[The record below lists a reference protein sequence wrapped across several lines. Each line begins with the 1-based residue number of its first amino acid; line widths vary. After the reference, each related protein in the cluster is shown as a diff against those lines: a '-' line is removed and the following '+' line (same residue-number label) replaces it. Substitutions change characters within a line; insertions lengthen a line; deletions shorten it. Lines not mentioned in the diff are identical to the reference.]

1 MQGCLIWWS
10 WFHPLEIIFIAME
23 NIVQNCSNVSNY
35 IIDAHPDLDS
45 SDWLTPR
52 DEMIGSDIPVPSKS
66 STNKSRLLSKPRS
79 SLDKNFWRLEI
90 FIPFHCNRPHFG
102 QGWLTVCKVYESWPD
117 REFVSNVCSDMQRVG
132 RLLTRTSAARC
143 TQKAHY
149 WSPHPRETQIV
160 VAAAPKE
167 ENAQMIFVYLK
178 CPSLDWIHLK
188 WDKATESSLI
198 QRLTWRPTV
207 PVMVQIIR
215 TVLTRHQTRE
225 KILYAWMCV
234 CVYER
239 EAENVLVS

>member
-1 MQGCLIWWS
+1 MKLISPFRNYLHSHGEYCTELLECFKLHHRRTS
-10 WFHPLEIIFIAME
+10 WLGQFRLTHTTRWNDRFRYSSYPFL
-23 NIVQNCSNVSNY
+23 QNHQQIKADYSQNHAVRWAKTSGGLKY
-35 IIDAHPDLDS
+35 SYLFTVTARILARV
-45 SDWLTPR
+45 DWLCVR
-52 DEMIGSDIPVPSKS
+52 CMNHD
-66 STNKSRLLSKPRS
+66 
-79 SLDKNFWRLEI
+79 
-90 FIPFHCNRPHFG
+90 
-102 QGWLTVCKVYESWPD
+102 LTVSLYQMFAPT
-117 REFVSNVCSDMQRVG
+117 CSAWDC
-132 RLLTRTSAARC
+132 LLTRTSAARC

-225 KILYAWMCV
+225 KILYACMCV
-234 CVYER
+234 CTRER
-239 EAENVLVS
+239 EAENVLVL